1 MYELW
6 LFFEIF
12 FSIFVLIEKDC
23 IFAILKLYCI
33 SFEIIFYNILNDGG
47 KRVSG
52 HLSFQ
57 LLFLFFIL
65 FVSSFYTS
73 VQGITPGKLISHQQS
88 IPEVLQEAN
97 ALVGHPSTDSVNAS
111 VYKIAE
117 EPDDAPLDTIN
128 FKLCF
133 DILAKNRLTYNHY
146 NDSIF
151 LIKEHDKW
159 VNYFRRRAIKII
171 RSMLPIRKSCE
182 ESGIFLP
189 SMGIPFQKKSIL
201 IFVIP

>member
-1 MYELW
+1 MRA
-6 LFFEIF
+6 F
-12 FSIFVLIEKDC
+12 
-23 IFAILKLYCI
+23 
-33 SFEIIFYNILNDGG
+33 FYNILNDDG

-73 VQGITPGKLISHQQS
+73 VQGITPGKLISHKQS
-88 IPEVLQEAN
+88 IPDEMQEAN
-97 ALVGHPSTDSVNAS
+97 ALAGSPSTVPLEESADNS
-111 VYKIAE
+111 AE
-117 EPDDAPLDTIN
+117 EQDDDLDTID

-133 DILAKNRLTYNHY
+133 DILAQNRLTYNHY

-159 VNYFRRRAIKII
+159 VNYFRRRAIKNHQ
-171 RSMLPIRKSCE
+171 
-182 ESGIFLP
+182 IFAANQEV
-189 SMGIPFQKKSIL
+189 M
-201 IFVIP
+201 

>member
-1 MYELW
+1 MRA
-6 LFFEIF
+6 F
-12 FSIFVLIEKDC
+12 
-23 IFAILKLYCI
+23 
-33 SFEIIFYNILNDGG
+33 FYNILNDGG

-159 VNYFRRRAIKII
+159 VNYFRRRAIKNHQIYATNQEIMRGI
-171 RSMLPIRKSCE
+171 RD
-182 ESGIFLP
+182 FLTKH
-189 SMGIPFQKKSIL
+189 GIPFQKKSIL